1 MLNSQCIKASPNN
14 QCMVVV
20 DGHSLKNID
29 MDVCKFSL
37 FSQFTSYSAL
47 LVHPPFSAAGF
58 IPRVQ
63 RLHIPMV
70 FRLSLTM
77 SRASLSGK

>member
-1 MLNSQCIKASPNN
+1 
-14 QCMVVV
+14 MVVV
-20 DGHSLKNID
+20 DGHILKNID
-29 MDVCKFSL
+29 MDVCKFSV
-37 FSQFTSYSAL
+37 FSQFTSYSVL
-47 LVHPPFSAAGF
+47 LVMGLLHHPPFSAAGF